1 MIDVYLYRSYAPMK
15 KLSITSFINL
25 MFLFISE
32 IAVAQMQFLEQ
43 RPYEPPSF
51 EQYPSSA
58 CVDHHHPYTN
68 VVDNLFLRFDGSEFN
83 SNIMSG
89 DCLNG
94 SSCYDGHPGT
104 DYFMPFN
111 TPILAPAGGYVL
123 WASFSPAADP
133 CPGGIEPNG
142 EQGTIIIAHGNDYFT
157 VYLHM
162 TSPLEVEV
170 GQTVH
175 TGDTLGYAGD
185 TGCATNTHLH
195 FEVRKGNWF
204 FDSIEPYVVDPFGWW
219 GNFADPIEE
228 FRGNRSEWLW
238 LSESLVDDG
247 DNGFERFRGPD
258 WTYLSQG
265 HNNDSW
271 IAPST
276 QNPNESRH
284 YAMWS
289 PTIETGVE
297 HDIEIFVS
305 SGIEVTSGAI
315 YEVYIKS
322 ENGTST
328 KTYIVIDQ
336 STSQDTFVSIGTVIL
351 NEGESL
357 AIILRDIVA
366 PNSSGPNVVF
376 DAIRI
381 KPSTTSAINPTGSN
395 SNQYGNLEIGSA
407 SPNPFNSS
415 ILINYELKSS
425 ANIQVNVHSI
435 SGTAILSKNIN
446 SLLAGK
452 HLFSWDGKNK
462 LGSDCP
468 SGVYFFSITSD
479 AFYQS
484 KKIVYL
490 K

>member
-1 MIDVYLYRSYAPMK
+1 MIGVYLYGSYTPMK

-25 MFLFISE
+25 MFIFISE
-32 IAVAQMQFLEQ
+32 TAVAQMQFLEQ

-83 SNIMSG
+83 SNIISG

-170 GQTVH
+170 GQTVD

-185 TGCATNTHLH
+185 TGCATSTHLH

-297 HDIEIFVS
+297 YDIEIFVT

-328 KTYIVIDQ
+328 KTDMVIDQ

-366 PNSSGPNVVF
+366 PNSSGSNVVF

-381 KPSTTSAINPTGSN
+381 KPSTTSSINPTGSN
-395 SNQYGNLEIGSA
+395 RNQYGKIELGSA

-415 ILINYELKSS
+415 IFINYELKSS
-425 ANIQVNVHSI
+425 ANVKVNVHSI
-435 SGTAILSKNIN
+435 SGKEILSKNIN

-479 AFYQS
+479 AIYQS

>member
-1 MIDVYLYRSYAPMK
+1 
-15 KLSITSFINL
+15 

-170 GQTVH
+170 GQTVD

-219 GNFADPIEE
+219 GNLADPIEE

-265 HNNDSW
+265 YNNDSW

-289 PTIETGVE
+289 
-297 HDIEIFVS
+297 
-305 SGIEVTSGAI
+305 
-315 YEVYIKS
+315 
-322 ENGTST
+322 
-328 KTYIVIDQ
+328 
-336 STSQDTFVSIGTVIL
+336 L
-351 NEGESL
+351 SL
-357 AIILRDIVA
+357 IHI
-366 PNSSGPNVVF
+366 
-376 DAIRI
+376 
-381 KPSTTSAINPTGSN
+381 
-395 SNQYGNLEIGSA
+395 
-407 SPNPFNSS
+407 
-415 ILINYELKSS
+415 
-425 ANIQVNVHSI
+425 
-435 SGTAILSKNIN
+435 
-446 SLLAGK
+446 
-452 HLFSWDGKNK
+452 
-462 LGSDCP
+462 
-468 SGVYFFSITSD
+468 
-479 AFYQS
+479 
-484 KKIVYL
+484 
-490 K
+490 